1 MLSVLA
7 RIIRTLPKVIIGFYK
22 HDGPFLAAGISWYAL
37 LSVFPLLLISIAVFS
52 HVVPSSQPAQDYTM
66 QIAAIY
72 LPPNI
77 VKYLG
82 ETVRNLNHDSGKA
95 GVFGLIALL
104 WSGRH
109 LFRALELSIHR
120 AWRIPIRRSFLR
132 GNFLA
137 MSLIILCGGMTC
149 AVAVAN
155 AVLTWFETILSHV
168 QLPALAGLSLDQALF
183 WKWFHSWIVTP
194 MASFSIFFLLYLL
207 LPTRRVGVLA
217 VVPGAVLAAVMLKL
231 ASWVYLL
238 FLETLVTLN
247 PLYIS
252 IGSLAGLMLW
262 LYVSSFVFMVGA
274 EAVSVWDHE
283 FFPHLSDGD
292 ELHLSDGQSP
302 RKRVASKSKK

>member
-1 MLSVLA
+1 MTVLT
-7 RIIRTLPKVIIGFYK
+7 RMIRTLPKVVIGFYK

-37 LSVFPLLLISIAVFS
+37 LSVFPLLLISIAVLS
-52 HVVPSSQPAQDYTM
+52 HIVPTSLPAQNYTL
-66 QIAAIY
+66 QIAEIY

-82 ETVRNLNHDSGKA
+82 ETVTTLNHDSGKA
-95 GVFGLIALL
+95 GVFGLVALL

-137 MSLIILCGGMTC
+137 MSLIILCGGMTT
-149 AVAVAN
+149 AVAIAN
-155 AVLTWFETILSHV
+155 AILTWFETILSHV
-168 QLPALAGLSLDQALF
+168 ELPTFAGISLNQALF

-194 MASFSIFFLLYLL
+194 AATFCIFFLLYLL
-207 LPTRRVGVLA
+207 LPTRRVSVMA
-217 VVPGAVLAAVMLKL
+217 VVPGATLAAILLKL
-231 ASWVYLL
+231 ASWVYLR

-274 EAVSVWDHE
+274 EAVSVWEQE
-283 FFPHLSDGD
+283 FFPHLAEDPD
-292 ELHLSDGQSP
+292 YLPTSP
-302 RKRVASKSKK
+302 SSRKRTSAKAKK